1 MSELNTQKGNFTP
14 KEVYKLLNFIQEHP
28 SEEGDDLTAIVLKMG
43 LNSVAKKP
51 TPKAQ
56 QQNIFKFTK
65 KEIDA
70 MSEPVKILLIYS
82 GYEIKYR
89 TIKNTFQVRF
99 RRDGYNIELCGKDL
113 NALRTKFLTVV
124 EQAIPNKKPITPLL
138 KDYLNEWL
146 SIKKTTVKEST
157 LKSYID
163 LINAHIIPAF
173 GDKHL
178 DEITRA
184 EIQNYLSDLADEEKY
199 RTAEK
204 LKVQLKAIFDVAVSD
219 YNFKS
224 PMTKVEVAKYEVKKG
239 NALSLSEE
247 KTVVDYCIL
256 HKDKPVCS
264 AILILLYTGM
274 RVGELASAI
283 LYDNYIE
290 CETGKIRKGKA
301 KEHRKIPISP
311 MLKRV
316 LQYIDFE
323 AAKTVKRDY
332 VNRSFQK
339 ILTNRHTHELR
350 YTFITRAKEAGCN
363 LELVML
369 WDGHKFDKEVKS
381 SAVDRGYTTYS
392 DGYYFKEIEKIN
404 YEL

>member
-1 MSELNTQKGNFTP
+1 MPEQAEITQKGIS
-14 KEVYKLLNFIQEHP
+14 KLLNFIQEHP
-28 SEEGDDLTAIVLKMG
+28 SEESDELTAIILKMG
-43 LNSVAKKP
+43 LNLVAKKP

-56 QQNIFKFTK
+56 QQNVLKFTK

-82 GYEIKYR
+82 GHAVKYR
-89 TIKNTFQVRF
+89 TIKNTNQVRF

-113 NALRTKFLTVV
+113 NELRTKFLIAV
-124 EQAIPNKKPITPLL
+124 EQAVPHRKPVTPLL
-138 KDYLNEWL
+138 KDYLNEWIA
-146 SIKKTTVKEST
+146 IKKTTVKEST
-157 LKSYID
+157 LKGYID

-184 EIQNYLSDLADEEKY
+184 DIQNYLSALVDKEKF

-224 PMTKVEVAKYEVKKG
+224 PMAKVEVTKYEVKKG
-239 NALSLSEE
+239 NSLSLLEE

-256 HKDKPVCS
+256 HKEEPVCS
-264 AILILLYTGM
+264 LILLYSGM

-283 LYDNYIE
+283 LYVNYIE
-290 CETGKIRKGKA
+290 CETEKIRKGKT
-301 KEHRKIPISP
+301 KEFRKIPISP
-311 MLKRV
+311 MLKRIM
-316 LQYIDFE
+316 QYLDFE

-332 VNRSFQK
+332 INRRFQK
-339 ILTNRHTHELR
+339 ILQGRHTHELR
-350 YTFITRAKEAGCN
+350 YTFITRAKECGCN

-369 WDGHKFDKEVKS
+369 WDGHKFDKEVVTT
-381 SAVDRGYTTYS
+381 AVDRGYTTYS
-392 DGYYFKEIEKIN
+392 DGYNFKEIEKID